1 MISHAAR
8 QTVARAMRSQDPIKV
23 VCDVIYFIITSQ
35 QGAWLS
41 FLINLVREQEL
52 KHQAPPT

>member
-1 MISHAAR
+1 
-8 QTVARAMRSQDPIKV
+8 MRSQDPIKV